1 MPKVKAEMKS
11 WQIFAF
17 ARKHLGRS
25 AIYSL
30 FGKKNARTVEY
41 WCQDPKFTNKPD
53 GATDP
58 IQGVKNLLDTLDDY
72 GHAGVVRACL
82 AYLAAGTSAAE
93 DHETLTELLPSIH
106 EEILADY
113 AAVASLQQA
122 INDGCD
128 ISVVTAL
135 KKEATA
141 EIERTVAKY
150 IEDYRR

>member
-1 MPKVKAEMKS
+1 MPKKQLEMKS
-11 WQIFAF
+11 WQFFAF

-41 WCQDPKFTNKPD
+41 WCQDPRFTAKPD

-58 IQGVKNLLDTLDDY
+58 IQGVKNLLDILDDL

-82 AYLAAGTSAAE
+82 AYLAAGTSAAGDNE
-93 DHETLTELLPSIH
+93 DLAELLPTIH
-106 EEILADY
+106 QEILADY

-122 INDGCD
+122 IDDGAEL
-128 ISVVTAL
+128 SVVTAC
-135 KKEATA
+135 KREAVA